1 MGGQGLPARRSR
13 PAGSAAARRFRQ
25 HLLDFNCDP
34 VAIDKHDA
42 AGDRQGVGEN
52 LDLVRLGGVEFDDGA
67 PAQAHYLMNRHRCG
81 SENHHEVDADII
93 EGWHLGKLP
102 ELTDAKLR
110 GSTTPRYG

>member
-1 MGGQGLPARRSR
+1 MGGQGLPGRRSR
-13 PAGSAAARRFRQ
+13 AAGSAGARRFRQ

-52 LDLVRLGGVEFDDGA
+52 LDLVRLSGVEFDDGA
-67 PAQAHYLMNRHRCG
+67 PAQTHYLMNRHCRG

-93 EGWHLGKLP
+93 EGWHW
-102 ELTDAKLR
+102 
-110 GSTTPRYG
+110 GSYPN